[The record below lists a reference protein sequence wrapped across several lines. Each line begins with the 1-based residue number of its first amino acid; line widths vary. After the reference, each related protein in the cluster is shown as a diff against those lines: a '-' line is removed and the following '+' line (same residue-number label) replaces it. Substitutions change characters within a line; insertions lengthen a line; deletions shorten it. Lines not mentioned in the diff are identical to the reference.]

1 MLLVTTTDQIIAL
14 LVAERDRLNRAI
26 DALQGPSKPRG
37 RPPKNPVLG
46 GISAGSGSQKRR
58 GRTAAQR
65 AAQAEKMRAYWAK
78 RRKESGKS

>member
-1 MLLVTTTDQIIAL
+1 MTTTDQIIAL

-26 DALQGPSKPRG
+26 DALQGPTKPRG

-46 GISAGSGSQKRR
+46 GMSAVARSPKRR
-58 GRTAAQR
+58 GRTAAQK

-78 RRKESGKS
+78 RRKESDKNS